1 MNNIILTI
9 FGASGDLTKRK
20 LIPSLYELHNKSL
33 LPTDFKVLGLGR
45 TELDKEQFR
54 GRISEFLPE
63 DEDKSAFLERLY
75 YLSIN
80 PEDKDDYTLVVDKL
94 NELGAE
100 NDNTQKVFYLSTPPQ
115 LYEPITCNLNK
126 SKLATRSD
134 KTSRVIIE
142 KPFGINLDSAKK
154 LNKQLLQYL
163 REEQIYRIDHYLGK
177 ESVQNLLVTR
187 FSNGIFEPI
196 WNRNF
201 IESVEITSCEA
212 LGVEK
217 RGGYYDKAGALRD
230 MVQNHLLQLVSLAA
244 MEPPSEI
251 NANTIRNETLKV
263 IQSLRPLT
271 EQDIK
276 KNIIRGQY
284 TASNI
289 KGKPQAGYRQE
300 EGVDN
305 NSRTETYFA
314 MKFYIDNWRWA
325 DVPFYLRTGKKLPTR
340 VTEIVI
346 NFKRTPLHLFSE
358 NNKANRNQLVLRIQP
373 DEGILLK
380 FGMKVPGGGFKV
392 QTVNMDFRY
401 SQLADAHMPTA
412 YARLLLDCF
421 QGDATLYTRGDAI
434 EESWKFVQPIL
445 DYWQADKNIPIYGY
459 PAGTW
464 GPEQAES
471 LREHGEWRYP
481 CKNLTNDGE
490 YCEL

>member
-20 LIPSLYELHNKSL
+20 LVPSLYELYKDTL
-33 LPTDFKVLGLGR
+33 LPPDFKVLGLGR
-45 TELDKEQFR
+45 TKLSDNEFR
-54 GRISEFLPE
+54 DHISEFLPA
-63 DEDKSAFLERLY
+63 DENINIFLDKLH
-75 YLSIN
+75 YLPIN
-80 PEDKDDYTLVVDKL
+80 PEDTNDYSLVTEKL
-94 NELGAE
+94 DELGASKTE
-100 NDNTQKVFYLSTPPQ
+100 ARKVFYLSTPPK
-115 LYEPITCNLNK
+115 LYGPIACNLDK
-126 SKLATRSD
+126 SKLAKRND
-134 KTSRVIIE
+134 KNSRVIIE
-142 KPFGINLDSAKK
+142 KPFGVDLGSARK

-163 REEQIYRIDHYLGK
+163 HEEQIYRIDHYLGK

-217 RGGYYDKAGALRD
+217 RGGYYDHAGALRD

-244 MEPPSEI
+244 MEPPTEI
-251 NANTIRNETLKV
+251 NATSIRNETLKV
-263 IQSLRPLT
+263 IQSLRPLS

-276 KNIIRGQY
+276 ENIIRGQY
-284 TASNI
+284 ISSNI
-289 KGKPQAGYRQE
+289 KGKQQAGYRE
-300 EGVDN
+300 EYGVDS
-305 NSRTETYFA
+305 NSRTETYLA

-346 NFKRTPLHLFSE
+346 NFKRTPLHLFGK
-358 NNKANRNQLVLRIQP
+358 NNKASRNQLILRIQP

-380 FGMKVPGGGFKV
+380 FGMKVPGGGFNV

-401 SQLADAHMPTA
+401 SQLADIHMPTA

-434 EESWKFVQPIL
+434 EESWKFVQPII
-445 DYWQADKNIPIYGY
+445 DCWKTDNAVPIYGY

-464 GPEQAES
+464 GPEQAER
-471 LREHGEWRYP
+471 LREHDEWRYP
-481 CKNLTNDGE
+481 CKNLTSDGD